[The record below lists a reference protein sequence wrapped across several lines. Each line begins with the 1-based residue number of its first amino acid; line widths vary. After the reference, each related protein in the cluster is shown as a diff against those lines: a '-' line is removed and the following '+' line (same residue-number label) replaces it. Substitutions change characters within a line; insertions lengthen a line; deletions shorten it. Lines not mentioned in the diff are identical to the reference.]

1 MNSAAGEVRPD
12 ARGPGG
18 DPRWDAEVI
27 ETDDLSP
34 SEVAGAVEKW
44 VQWEL
49 ATRAHR

>member
-1 MNSAAGEVRPD
+1 MSSAVGEVRPD

-18 DPRWDAEVI
+18 DPRWAAEVI

-44 VQWEL
+44 AQREL
-49 ATRAHR
+49 TARVHG